1 MSKWELQQLRNYKH
15 MYRYLILTL
24 ILAAIWSCEQPK
36 SSDKSAGASVE
47 GSSKAASKSSSQD
60 REATTEASISENT
73 PISETLGKTKEAVQ
87 TIKNEVGEATEKI
100 TVATDKKT
108 SKSQPAEETKS
119 VVTKAKDKVVET
131 SKPTTKVE
139 DMVKSE
145 VTEPVVETTKPE
157 VLKDVVTTT
166 TSRPDATTQET
177 PDVSKPTTT
186 EEPPVQSRPTDTNP
200 ETKPEKPRQAQSK
213 PMHSYFNYVL
223 SKYVTDQGKVDY
235 QGIKTEIGNL
245 DKYVVDLQRFPP
257 QADWS
262 KNETLAYWINAYN
275 AFTIKM
281 ICDNYP
287 LASIKDL
294 HSGKPWDHKWI
305 KIDGETLSL
314 NDIENVIIRPT
325 FKEPRIHFAVNC
337 AAKSCPPLANEAF
350 TKTNLDVLLEKRTKS
365 FINNTAYNDLT
376 KNPAM
381 VSKIFNWYKEDF
393 GDVVTF
399 VNKYIYDGVKP
410 ITAIDY
416 TEYDWTLNN

>member
-1 MSKWELQQLRNYKH
+1 MTALL
-15 MYRYLILTL
+15 
-24 ILAAIWSCEQPK
+24 SCDQPK
-36 SSDKSAGASVE
+36 SANKSATTKVE
-47 GSSKAASKSSSQD
+47 SSPTTVSKSSSTD
-60 REATTEASISENT
+60 TEPINAEASTSENAST
-73 PISETLGKTKEAVQ
+73 TKTLEEGKDIMQSTKEVGSEVSDKVTEIVDEVPSMPKDAV
-87 TIKNEVGEATEKI
+87 EA
-100 TVATDKKT
+100 V
-108 SKSQPAEETKS
+108 KSD
-119 VVTKAKDKVVET
+119 VTKAKDKVNDTPTPSTKIPEVTKPAVETTRPEIKKDVVPTQT
-131 SKPTTKVE
+131 SKPEVE
-139 DMVKSE
+139 KPTVSDV
-145 VTEPVVETTKPE
+145 TKPE
-157 VLKDVVTTT
+157 KVVEKPAVQPSTT
-166 TSRPDATTQET
+166 
-177 PDVSKPTTT
+177 
-186 EEPPVQSRPTDTNP
+186 
-200 ETKPEKPRQAQSK
+200 ETKPDTKPAKPRQAQSK

-235 QGIKTEIGNL
+235 KGIGSEIKNL
-245 DKYVVDLQRFPP
+245 DKYITDLQRFPP
-257 QADWS
+257 KDDWS

-305 KIDGETLSL
+305 EIDGKTLSL
-314 NDIENVIIRPT
+314 NDIENGIIRPT

-365 FINNTAYNDLT
+365 FINNASYNDLT

-381 VSKIFNWYKEDF
+381 VSKIFSWYKEDF

-410 ITAIDY
+410 ITAIDFL
-416 TEYDWTLNN
+416 EYDWTLNN